1 MKRSWGFRTKLP
13 DSVSAPE
20 PMLVLQFRTGQDLFG
35 LDGGIIIEVAPLTA
49 LRKLPHA
56 EVYVA
61 GLFNYRGRLVPTVD
75 LSALLTGV
83 QSRPLLS
90 TRIVVVNYTPGLG
103 QGRVLGLIA
112 EGVTEV
118 HRLEETELQDP
129 GIAVADAPYLGKV
142 WVNEGRS
149 LQLIDLNK
157 VLPEALRA
165 SLFSHAESAV

>member
-1 MKRSWGFRTKLP
+1 
-13 DSVSAPE
+13 
-20 PMLVLQFRTGQDLFG
+20 MLVLQFRVGQDLFG
-35 LDGGIIIEVAPLTA
+35 LDGGNIIEVAPLTV

-61 GLFNYRGRLVPTVD
+61 GLFNYRGSLVPSID

-83 QSRPLLS
+83 PSRQLLS
-90 TRIVVVNYTPGLG
+90 TRIVVVSYAPGLEP
-103 QGRVLGLIA
+103 GRVLGLIA

-118 HRLEETELQDP
+118 HRFEETELQDP
-129 GIAVADAPYLGKV
+129 GIAVAGAPYLGKV

-157 VLPEALRA
+157 VLPETLRV
-165 SLFSHAESAV
+165 SLFSHAEPAV